1 MSLTA
6 RAIYEFMGTGT
17 GQRRAYPK
25 ERKRQLSDE
34 WKQRVRD
41 RLAQLGHDH
50 RWLEAE
56 IGASRGMVTKMLAPR
71 QNTSSLVDKVCVAL
85 SLEPPVTDATPEEL
99 RLVQGFRKMTA
110 DQRAH
115 LLGLLGLMPRN
126 EN

>member
-1 MSLTA
+1 
-6 RAIYEFMGTGT
+6 MGTGT

-50 RWLEAE
+50 RWLESE
-56 IGASRGMVTKMLAPR
+56 IGSSRGMVTKMLAPR
-71 QNTSSLVDKVCVAL
+71 QNTSSLVDKVCAAL

-99 RLVQGFRKMTA
+99 RLVEGFRKMSA